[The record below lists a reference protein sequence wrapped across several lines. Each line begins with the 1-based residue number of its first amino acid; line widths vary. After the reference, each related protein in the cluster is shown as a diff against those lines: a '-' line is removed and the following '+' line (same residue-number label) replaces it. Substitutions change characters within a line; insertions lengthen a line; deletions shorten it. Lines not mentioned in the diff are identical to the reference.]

1 MDVMKRFKAII
12 RNSKGRRNFFAAAC
26 LTAILLA
33 GLLGSSDAYAQA
45 GNGEFVKGEIIV
57 ELKPGASIDALNAR
71 FGTQTL
77 LRMYGTNF
85 YKLGTPKKKKE
96 SKWRKRVSKD
106 SDVLSASLNPV
117 VLNPINVFARA
128 TQNFPD
134 GFATPGR
141 SQAEYLAQHF
151 ELNISDVRRRS
162 TGAGVLVAVIDT
174 GVDISHRDIA
184 PRLWTDNAD
193 SADGVDN
200 DADGLIDDFRG
211 WDFIDNDNNP
221 TDEPGSPQTTIAG
234 HGTFIAG
241 IVALLAPDARILPVR
256 AFRLDGTSDAFTV
269 ASAVKY
275 AADHGAHVI
284 NLSFGSPDD
293 SSVLHDAVIYARAR
307 GSVLIAAMGNENQS
321 ADSNPQFP
329 AGWKEDAM
337 GVAAIDLT
345 GRRATFSN
353 YGSAAAVSAPGVR
366 IISTYIDQRYAMWSG
381 TSFAAPFAAAEAALI
396 LQDDLRKTDTRQ
408 VIENTADSIDS
419 FNPGFAGLL
428 GRGRINPLRAL
439 QSIQPITQTHSE
451 AALRPTGVEPAA
463 AGKAEI
469 TVTSVEQEFEI
480 DIVGLAARNAYKIVA
495 DGNLVLDGTTN
506 SKGLSSNFGNLKVEF
521 STRASSNHE
530 PLPGVLNPVTGIKHV
545 EIRDSADRIVLQ
557 GDFGVAPGGG
567 GGQFFEKK
575 VNLIATGV
583 LPQANGEAEVK
594 IEPER
599 QELEI
604 RADGLTPGV
613 TYQIIADGVSIGA
626 RTAQSDSDN
635 QGFFRVKFR
644 SDGGG
649 DLPFPASLLP
659 VTNISHVELRD
670 PSGQVVLQGDFQA
683 GSGSPGDDDD
693 DEDEDD
699 NGGGGG
705 GGGGGQNVSKDIDL
719 SRTGIEPDAEGRVRI
734 DLNGS
739 REELEIRLEELNRN
753 SSYTIIID
761 GFTLGTFTT
770 DSDGE
775 IRLEYD
781 NEGDELPLPPQ
792 LRPVTNIR
800 HVEVR
805 NGAGQIILTGDL
817 PG

>member
-12 RNSKGRRNFFAAAC
+12 RNLKGRRDFFAAAC
-26 LTAILLA
+26 LAAVLLA
-33 GLLGSSDAYAQA
+33 GLLGSSDAYAQT

-57 ELKPGASIDALNAR
+57 ELKPGASINALNAR
-71 FGTQTL
+71 FGTRTL

-85 YKLGTPKKKKE
+85 YKLGTPKQKKE

-106 SDVLSASLNPV
+106 ADVLSASLNPV

-151 ELNISDVRRRS
+151 DLNISDVRRRS

-174 GVDISHRDIA
+174 GVDISHNDIA

-241 IVALLAPDARILPVR
+241 VVALLAPDARILPVR

-366 IISTYIDQRYAMWSG
+366 IISTYIDQSYAMWSG

-463 AGKAEI
+463 AGNAEI
-469 TVTSVEQEFEI
+469 TVTSIEQEFEI
-480 DIVGLAARNAYKIVA
+480 DIVGLAARKAYKIIA
-495 DGNLVLDGTTN
+495 DGNLVLDGTNN

-530 PLPGVLNPVTGIKHV
+530 PLPGALNPVTGIKHV
-545 EIRDSADRIVLQ
+545 EIRDSADRVVLQ

-567 GGQFFEKK
+567 GGQFVEKK
-575 VNLIATGV
+575 VNLVATGV
-583 LPQANGEAEVK
+583 LPQASGEAEVK

-649 DLPFPASLLP
+649 DLPFPASL
-659 VTNISHVELRD
+659 HACDKHR
-670 PSGQVVLQGDFQA
+670 
-683 GSGSPGDDDD
+683 
-693 DEDEDD
+693 
-699 NGGGGG
+699 
-705 GGGGGQNVSKDIDL
+705 
-719 SRTGIEPDAEGRVRI
+719 RM
-734 DLNGS
+734 
-739 REELEIRLEELNRN
+739 
-753 SSYTIIID
+753 
-761 GFTLGTFTT
+761 
-770 DSDGE
+770 
-775 IRLEYD
+775 
-781 NEGDELPLPPQ
+781 
-792 LRPVTNIR
+792 
-800 HVEVR
+800 
-805 NGAGQIILTGDL
+805 
-817 PG
+817 